1 MGFAYFYISQP
12 PPVGGICPLPDS
24 DVLSSQ
30 APTIRTIQAVKITS
44 LFLGCICMSSP
55 PLSDCCAAEAMRP
68 DGGAQR
74 RWCGIRSALHWEPTC
89 NALSQ
94 TQGGWGVPSES
105 NWKIKGV
112 EREPC
117 HWEPYILK
125 SHLHMAH
132 CLWGIFTVALWA
144 CKSFL
149 NNRKIRIYIYGAFN
163 T

>member
-1 MGFAYFYISQP
+1 MVSGICPGEGGQGLSYHLFPPQKVPEELSFLENAFIWIAYFYISQP
-12 PPVGGICPLPDS
+12 PPIGGICPLPDS

-89 NALSQ
+89 KALSQ

-105 NWKIKGV
+105 N
-112 EREPC
+112 
-117 HWEPYILK
+117 
-125 SHLHMAH
+125 
-132 CLWGIFTVALWA
+132 
-144 CKSFL
+144 
-149 NNRKIRIYIYGAFN
+149 
-163 T
+163 